1 MIIPEKKMF
10 VKYLDEEGNKHTINA
25 ASIVIGC
32 GVCGNECEITDED
45 GFVTYCDIGALLEV
59 NILEYARRLI

>member
-10 VKYLDEEGNKHTINA
+10 VKYLDEEGNESTIKA
-25 ASIVIGC
+25 ESIGFS
-32 GVCGNECEITDED
+32 GDECEIIDED

-59 NILEYARRLI
+59 NM

>member
-25 ASIVIGC
+25 ASIIFGC
-32 GVCGNECEITDED
+32 GLSGNECEVIDEE
-45 GFVTYCDIGALLEV
+45 GQVIYCDIGALLEV
-59 NILEYARRLI
+59 NIWDYARRLI